1 MKQLSGLDVSFLN
14 LEDGRAFGHVSS
26 LGLFEPPEDPNFSAY
41 ESYRSLMLSKI
52 GDLDPYRRRLVEVP
66 FGLDRP
72 YWIDDPAFDI
82 DFHIRHIAV
91 PPPGGDEQLADL
103 VGRLIGRPM
112 DRSRPLWESYVIEGL
127 ESGEF
132 AVLAKMHHATIDGAA
147 GAEMMMVLFDREPD
161 APLEAGKSWQPGELP
176 TDSALMSKTAIELTR
191 RPIKA
196 VRLQVRLL
204 RDLGR
209 ATQNPAFDSV
219 ANQIRRGIPGPAGAV
234 VGRLLGATDE
244 QPEDLDEPSAAPS
257 ILAPRTP
264 FNATISPHRRFAHR
278 STPLQQIKDI
288 KNALG
293 ATLNDVVMAICAG
306 GLRRYLESV
315 DALPE
320 EDLRAMVPVSIRTGD
335 ETEKWTNR
343 VSTIFS
349 ALPTSES
356 DPLKRVAAVH
366 EAMALAKEQ
375 FNLIPADTLVELSD
389 LAPPA
394 LAIRAS
400 RVAARARLADR
411 TNPAANLVISNVPG
425 PREPLYM
432 HGGAKLKRYYPVSMV
447 VDGQGLN
454 ITVQSYVD
462 GLDFGLVSC
471 RELVPDL
478 WKVMDY
484 LFEEIDILAE
494 AAGVQTSTNKAN
506 KKKADK
512 AKAGDKK

>member
-14 LEDGRAFGHVSS
+14 LENGRAFGHVSS
-26 LGLFEPPEDPNFSAY
+26 LALLEPPDDPNFNAY
-41 ESYRSLMLSKI
+41 ESYRALMLSKI
-52 GDLDPYRRRLVEVP
+52 GGLEPYRRRLVEVP
-66 FGLDRP
+66 LGLDRP
-72 YWIDDPAFDI
+72 YWVDDPNFDI

-103 VGRLIGRPM
+103 VARLIGRPM

-132 AVLAKMHHATIDGAA
+132 AILAKMHHATIDGAA

-161 APLEAGKSWQPGELP
+161 AALDEGIHWSPGQLPSEAE
-176 TDSALMSKTAIELTR
+176 LMSKTAIELTR

-204 RDLGR
+204 RDLGK

-219 ANQIRRGIPGPAGAV
+219 ANQIRRGIPGPAGAA

-244 QPEDLDEPSAAPS
+244 QPEDQDTPSTAPS

-264 FNATISPHRRFAHR
+264 FNATISSHRRFAHR
-278 STPLQQIKDI
+278 SASLQQIKDI
-288 KNALG
+288 KNAVG
-293 ATLNDVVMAICAG
+293 ATLNDVVMAVCAG

-320 EDLRAMVPVSIRTGD
+320 EDLRAMIPVSIRTGE

-343 VSTIFS
+343 VSSIFS
-349 ALPTSES
+349 ALPTSEP
-356 DPLKRVAAVH
+356 DPLGRVAAVH
-366 EAMALAKEQ
+366 ASMNTAKEQ
-375 FNLIPADTLVELSD
+375 FDLIPADTLVELSD

-394 LAIRAS
+394 LAVRAS
-400 RVAARARLADR
+400 RVAARARLADW
-411 TNPAANLVISNVPG
+411 TNPPANLVISNVPG

-432 HGGAKLKRYYPVSMV
+432 YGGAKLTKYYPVSMV

-462 GLDFGLVSC
+462 GLDFGLVAC

-478 WKVMDY
+478 WQLMDF
-484 LFEEIDILAE
+484 LFEEIDVLAE
-494 AAGVQTSTNKAN
+494 AAGVGTGHKDTTNK
-506 KKKADK
+506 
-512 AKAGDKK
+512 KAGKTK